1 MFIQQRKSVL
11 KEAASHKRTGY
22 IKRDN
27 KMLNVA
33 RFLNSRPEK
42 GARVIDA
49 LKELEKKYVVSQD
62 YNDIYEILI
71 EMCKFKWT
79 TEDVHGRTKIYKITD
94 AGKDAVHKALELI
107 QTNHPLGNLDAF
119 RGLVS

>member
-1 MFIQQRKSVL
+1 LFIQRRKSLL

-42 GARVIDA
+42 GARVTDA
-49 LKELEKKYVVSQD
+49 LNELQKIYWVTQD
-62 YNDIYEILI
+62 YNDIQEIMI
-71 EMCKFKWT
+71 EMCKAKWT
-79 TEDVHGRTKIYKITD
+79 TEDIHGRTKIYKITN
-94 AGKDAVHKALELI
+94 AGKEAVHKALDLV

-119 RGLVS
+119 KGLAG